1 MLKGVSKTATAKEEN
16 EMSALILLD
25 TDISDDNAL
34 HAPDCQHIGR
44 DRKRLARQ
52 AGVEDAN
59 LTDFYNLEDLAY
71 YMGSYEIA
79 SDMYEPGTLEHRME
93 AQMQAMDAVNVA
105 PCAEHTFNSWK

>member
-1 MLKGVSKTATAKEEN
+1 MKQE
-16 EMSALILLD
+16 
-25 TDISDDNAL
+25 
-34 HAPDCQHIGR
+34 HPGR
-44 DRKRLARQ
+44 ETQESPGFSRGEK
-52 AGVEDAN
+52 VN
-59 LTDFYNLEDLAY
+59 DFYNLEDLAY